1 MKIITT
7 TLLSLSLALSSLAQ
21 TPQASSSAA
30 PSLDAV
36 AGIYTTQPGAF
47 ISLAIFDPGD
57 NENHLLFT
65 DLTSGAIRILAPGS
79 DNTFAAGPAL
89 FVPSPIEMQ
98 LTFQRNANGEATSV
112 VMRKE
117 KAPEETAKR
126 VACDRREITFRNG
139 DVSLAGTVTM
149 PADGKRHPGVVML
162 HGSGPLNRY
171 SFGPFPDF
179 FVSRGFAVLVYD
191 KRGTGQSKG
200 NLDAATLKDLA
211 ADGKAAIDFLNTY
224 ENIEPGKIGLCGT
237 SQGGFLA
244 AAVAAENSS
253 VAFIVNLYGMYVPVW
268 QQELYRTEA
277 ELRAEQ
283 ASDSEIAEALAFVKK
298 EFEVGTTG
306 AGWESLSTTIQQ
318 SKEKK
323 WWRHV
328 TKSDSLDELRHY
340 WDTLYS
346 VDPSLPLQKVTCP
359 VLALFGELDTSTP
372 VTDSIN
378 NMREAL
384 ATAHNSNFTSHV
396 FPKAGHGLLEV
407 NSGASS
413 EIPKS
418 KRLAPNLWPTMDGWL
433 QKIARGKKSDQ

>member
-1 MKIITT
+1 MKTITT

-21 TPQASSSAA
+21 TPQASSPAP

-36 AGIYTTQPGAF
+36 AGIYTTKPGAF

-57 NENHLLFT
+57 GENHLLFT
-65 DLTSGAIRILAPGS
+65 DLTSGTIRVLAPGPG
-79 DNTFAAGPAL
+79 DIFAAGPAL

-98 LTFQRNANGEATSV
+98 LSFQRNGTKEATSLAI
-112 VMRKE
+112 RKD
-117 KAPEETAKR
+117 KAAEETARR
-126 VACDRREITFRNG
+126 VACDRREITFKNG
-139 DVSLAGTVTM
+139 DVSLAGTLTM

-191 KRGTGQSKG
+191 KRGTGKSKG
-200 NLDAATLKDLA
+200 NLDASTLKDLV
-211 ADGKAAIDFLNTY
+211 ADGKAAVEFLSAS

-244 AAVAAENSS
+244 AAVAAENPS

-283 ASDSEIAEALAFVKK
+283 ASDSEIAEALAFVTK
-298 EFEVGTTG
+298 EFEVGKTG
-306 AGWESLSTTIQQ
+306 AGWESLNATIQQ

-323 WWRHV
+323 WWSHV

-372 VTDSIN
+372 VADTIK

-384 ATAHNSNFTSHV
+384 SVAHNSNFTSHT

-407 NSGASS
+407 NSGASN

-418 KRLAPNLWPTMDGWL
+418 KRLAPELWETMDSWL
-433 QKIARGKKSDQ
+433 QKTKSREQN